1 MQYKQTKIEFKVLT
15 DWILMPKSIITY
27 MVRIGYDQKMLLRSL
42 IFFIE

>member
-15 DWILMPKSIITY
+15 DWILVQKSIITY